1 VHRYFGERAVEF
13 TTADGRRLMGQE
25 LKAMGDQLESVLHKV
40 EAVMVESNRVL
51 GITEA
56 LMNRIGQMLQEGA
69 SEDAMREEF
78 LKFRSHQQMW

>member
-1 VHRYFGERAVEF
+1 
-13 TTADGRRLMGQE
+13 MGQE

>member
-1 VHRYFGERAVEF
+1 
-13 TTADGRRLMGQE
+13 
-25 LKAMGDQLESVLHKV
+25 MGDQLESVLHKV

-78 LKFRSHQQMW
+78 LNFRSHQQMW